1 MKRFGFTLA
10 EVLITLG
17 IIGVISALTLP
28 SLLNDTQGAQVGP
41 RLGKAVSMFEQAN
54 QALLEENNVDSLSDG
69 GFYTSDGDT
78 NGIRAYATE
87 LSNHLKITQ
96 YRGTNYSIADDSR
109 IGNSPI
115 NNNGR
120 SWITKDGTIYHIAFW
135 GFRPAG
141 NVAPHN
147 RMIGV
152 VVIDING
159 NASPNLPGT
168 DVFAFSLRNDG
179 SLVPVG
185 SFRWNLNDG
194 DTQWQNTCAN
204 DRVPT
209 AGNYYTC
216 TASIFENN
224 MKVLY
229 KMR

>member
-1 MKRFGFTLA
+1 MKKFGFTLA

-28 SLLNDTQGAQVGP
+28 ALLNDTQGAQVGP
-41 RLGKAVSMFEQAN
+41 KLGKAVSMFEQAN

-69 GFYTSDGDT
+69 GFYTSNGDN
-78 NGIRAYATE
+78 NGVRAYCEE
-87 LSNHLKITQ
+87 LSNHLKISL
-96 YRGTNYSIADDSR
+96 YRGTNYSIANDSQV
-109 IGNSPI
+109 GNAAIS
-115 NNNGR
+115 NDGR
-120 SWITKDGTIYHIAFW
+120 SWLTKDGILYHINFW

-147 RMIGV
+147 RMIGA

-159 NASPNLPGT
+159 NATPNLPGT
-168 DVFAFSLRNDG
+168 DAFAFSLRNDG

-185 SFRWNLNDG
+185 TFRWNLNDA
-194 DTQWQNTCAN
+194 DPQWRNNCAN

-209 AGNYYTC
+209 AGSYYTC